1 MAQLFGAFLSA
12 PMAGDTP
19 ALQAWRSR
27 MTARPAVL
35 KVALP
40 MAVYI
45 AGKGLQPPDF
55 LAPLI
60 ASTAQARRS

>member
-1 MAQLFGAFLSA
+1 
-12 PMAGDTP
+12 
-19 ALQAWRSR
+19 

-40 MAVYI
+40 MAAYI

-55 LAPLI
+55 LKPLI
-60 ASTAQARRS
+60 ASTAQTLRS

>member
-1 MAQLFGAFLSA
+1 
-12 PMAGDTP
+12 
-19 ALQAWRSR
+19 

-40 MAVYI
+40 MAAYI

-60 ASTAQARRS
+60 ARASP